1 MPIGEEIIGPLK
13 GIAGDVVTWIIG
25 GIIALVVLG
34 AMGAFAWWA
43 YKRKKWNLRVEV
55 KLPRSDGKIINSE
68 KARGH
73 YSVKEGIVDIK
84 RKGLKAIGMQPFDVR
99 KYLQGENFLE
109 VEQIGPEQY
118 IPVHPKSYL
127 EMEDED
133 GKKHAVLDIEA
144 DIPKRKTWRNY
155 FERVA
160 KDRFTLAGFLAKYGQ
175 VVAFGIII
183 FIIFIGFAILWMRM
197 PSICGA

>member
-1 MPIGEEIIGPLK
+1 MAIGEEILGPLK
-13 GIAGDVVTWIIG
+13 GVAGDVVTWIIV
-25 GIIALVVLG
+25 GIIGLVVLG
-34 AMGAFAWWA
+34 AMGGFAWWA

-99 KYLQGENFLE
+99 KYLQGENYLE
-109 VEQIGPEQY
+109 VIQVGPDQY
-118 IPVHPKSYL
+118 IPVLPKSY
-127 EMEDED
+127 MRIRD
-133 GKKHAVLDIEA
+133 GDKKYAVMDIEA
-144 DIPKRKTWRNY
+144 DIPKRKTWKNY

-160 KDRFTLAGFLAKYGQ
+160 KERFTLAGFLAKYGQ

-183 FIIFIGFAILWMRM
+183 FIMFLGFAILWMRM
-197 PSICGA
+197 PSICGV